1 MRFKMGN
8 KNNKIIGNNS
18 LFNSNIKKFL
28 SFYHALKGMICL
40 KLLDT
45 QDANSMLKHG
55 VFSTHLGIK
64 KIINNIIWNNES
76 LFDDVRLNKMNLLN
90 NIDFRLINY
99 YGVGR

>member
-1 MRFKMGN
+1 
-8 KNNKIIGNNS
+8 
-18 LFNSNIKKFL
+18 
-28 SFYHALKGMICL
+28 
-40 KLLDT
+40 
-45 QDANSMLKHG
+45 MLKHG

-90 NIDFRLINY
+90 NIDFRLIND